1 MFWNVRSRYFIFEN
15 KDSGK
20 QSCFFVDFSFVQ
32 KKKSRENEYLIYV
45 VEPNKL
51 LLWTYINWHLNI
63 RRKTKDEE
71 NNHTN

>member
-1 MFWNVRSRYFIFEN
+1 MLWNVRSRYFIFEN

-20 QSCFFVDFSFVQ
+20 QSCFLLIFPLS

-51 LLWTYINWHLNI
+51 LLWTYINWHLNK